1 MKKRRSLQKQEGK
14 STDKEQ
20 AGPGRRTIH
29 PRPHDGLGYFLH
41 SFFPL
46 QEIPFTP
53 SARMRSTF
61 AAMGSPFTLSLP
73 AGFVDA
79 SRTR

>member
-29 PRPHDGLGYFLH
+29 PRPHDGLGHFPAQPLPPPGDRLH
-41 SFFPL
+41 PVSQDAKHL
-46 QEIPFTP
+46 RRHGI
-53 SARMRSTF
+53 
-61 AAMGSPFTLSLP
+61 TLH
-73 AGFVDA
+73 
-79 SRTR
+79 T